1 MAGRED
7 GKAARR
13 PDPIV
18 IARELMNGPV
28 AVVAC
33 RDDWTIEWAN
43 ASAVRLLGADP
54 TGRKLADF
62 VNADAGSG
70 DAAASSLMQFKR
82 EGGDLFWAFTAQ
94 SETLNGHVLQIFEA
108 DAYVRARDLLAYKE
122 STWRHAIEA
131 AEHGVWDYNA
141 NNEALSYSDAWKTMR
156 GFRLDAEFHDSNEA
170 WEARLHPDDL
180 LSVREHLRQH
190 NSGEISHFNFEYRER
205 RLDGRWIW
213 ILARGR
219 TVAWDENGKPARQ
232 IGTDIDI
239 TKIKDE
245 EAARAAQAEVV
256 YRQHLAELEAAH
268 RAAEAARQEAYALA
282 RLDPLSNL
290 ANRRAFGEEIERLA
304 NEGTSA
310 FAVLLVDLD
319 RFKPINDM
327 YGHAVGDLVI
337 KECGRRLAEVVGGQG
352 VAARLGGDEFGVV
365 LVCPEAGMETT
376 AGACAE
382 RLIADLSRPISIDD
396 FAVEIGASVGLAAY
410 PAHSDDPHALFRYA
424 DMALYEAKLTAR
436 GTWQPY
442 SRALGQSAEWK
453 AALESEVRR
462 AVAEEEI
469 QAYFQPIVDLRSGKV
484 AKFEMLARWQHPT
497 HGMVTPDRFIPIIEQ
512 YGLMSEFSLSM
523 LRRGC
528 LAAKA
533 WPSDISM
540 SINLTTE
547 EVCDPATPLRILG
560 AAVECDFPT
569 TRLEV
574 EITEKALVKDFSV
587 AKRVV
592 AALRGAGVKILLDDF
607 GAGYSGLGYLREL
620 AFDCI
625 KIDRTFISTLPT
637 QIESRKIIKAIQ
649 GLAESLDLTTVAEG
663 VENKQILDAVNG
675 VGCTYGQGYFFAKAM
690 PAGDVAAF
698 LNARQNGLQR
708 AG

>member
-1 MAGRED
+1 
-7 GKAARR
+7 
-13 PDPIV
+13 
-18 IARELMNGPV
+18 
-28 AVVAC
+28 
-33 RDDWTIEWAN
+33 
-43 ASAVRLLGADP
+43 
-54 TGRKLADF
+54 
-62 VNADAGSG
+62 
-70 DAAASSLMQFKR
+70 
-82 EGGDLFWAFTAQ
+82 
-94 SETLNGHVLQIFEA
+94 
-108 DAYVRARDLLAYKE
+108 
-122 STWRHAIEA
+122 
-131 AEHGVWDYNA
+131 
-141 NNEALSYSDAWKTMR
+141 
-156 GFRLDAEFHDSNEA
+156 
-170 WEARLHPDDL
+170 
-180 LSVREHLRQH
+180 
-190 NSGEISHFNFEYRER
+190 
-205 RLDGRWIW
+205 
-213 ILARGR
+213 
-219 TVAWDENGKPARQ
+219 
-232 IGTDIDI
+232 
-239 TKIKDE
+239 
-245 EAARAAQAEVV
+245 
-256 YRQHLAELEAAH
+256 
-268 RAAEAARQEAYALA
+268 
-282 RLDPLSNL
+282 
-290 ANRRAFGEEIERLA
+290 
-304 NEGTSA
+304 
-310 FAVLLVDLD
+310 
-319 RFKPINDM
+319 
-327 YGHAVGDLVI
+327 
-337 KECGRRLAEVVGGQG
+337 
-352 VAARLGGDEFGVV
+352 
-365 LVCPEAGMETT
+365 METT

-382 RLIADLSRPISIDD
+382 RLIAELSQPISIDD

>member
-1 MAGRED
+1 MAGRKD
-7 GKAARR
+7 GKAAQR
-13 PDPIV
+13 PDPVV

-33 RDDWTIEWAN
+33 RLDWTVDWAN
-43 ASAVRLLGADP
+43 ASAVRLLGIDP

-62 VNADAGSG
+62 LNAGADTG
-70 DAAASSLMQFKR
+70 DAAKSSLMQFRR
-82 EGGDLFWAFTAQ
+82 EDGDPFWAFAAQ
-94 SETLNGHVLQIFEA
+94 SETQHGYVLQIFEA
-108 DAYVRARDLLAYKE
+108 DAYVRERDTLAYKE

-156 GFRLDAEFHDSNEA
+156 GFPLDEEIHDTNEA

-180 LSVREHLRQH
+180 LSVREHVRQQ

-219 TVAWDENGKPARQ
+219 TVAWDENGKPARL

-239 TKIKDE
+239 TKLKDE
-245 EAARAAQAEVV
+245 EAARAAETERV
-256 YRQHLAELEAAH
+256 YRQHLAELEKANQ
-268 RAAEAARQEAYALA
+268 AAEAARQEAYALA

-304 NEGTSA
+304 NQRTSA
-310 FAVLLVDLD
+310 FAVLLADLD

-337 KECGRRLAEVVGGQG
+337 KECGRRLAEAVGGQG

-365 LVCPEAGMETT
+365 LVGQQAGMEAT

-382 RLIADLSRPISIDD
+382 RLIAELSRPIAIDD
-396 FAVEIGASVGLAAY
+396 FVVEIGASVGLAAY

-442 SRALGQSAEWK
+442 SRALGQNAEWK
-453 AALESEVRR
+453 AALELEVRR
-462 AVAEEEI
+462 AVAEQEI
-469 QAYFQPIVDLRSGKV
+469 QPYFQPIVDLRTGKV

-512 YGLMSEFSLSM
+512 YGLINDFTLSM

-528 LAAKA
+528 RAAKA
-533 WPSDISM
+533 WPADISM

-560 AAVECDFPT
+560 AAMECDFPPM
-569 TRLEV
+569 RLEV
-574 EITEKALVKDFSV
+574 EITEKALVKDFAI
-587 AKRVV
+587 AKQVM
-592 AALRGAGVKILLDDF
+592 AALRSAGVKILLDDF

-637 QIESRKIIKAIQ
+637 QTESRKIIKAIQ

-663 VENKQILDAVNG
+663 IETKEILDAVNG

-698 LNARQNGLQR
+698 LNDAHGGLKR